1 MAYKYTNSKGT
12 DYYLHSKEVRLRS
25 GRQQRIYYF
34 AKSAGADAVDE
45 VPGDFVVVE
54 NPRTGLPVLRRKS

>member
-34 AKSAGADAVDE
+34 AKSAGADAVGE